1 MFPGA
6 GNPHYFSEHL
16 EEGLD
21 VSEVHDVWLGWTNES
36 NHIED
41 VSGYFDDEDRR
52 AREAR
57 EPADGRDP
65 FFEEF
70 LAKEAVELGEK
81 IGASHAEDFRVL
93 DLS

>member
-1 MFPGA
+1 MSGSVDERVQ
-6 GNPHYFSEHL
+6 PHRGHL
-16 EEGLD
+16 GLFRREG
-21 VSEVHDVWLGWTNES
+21 
-36 NHIED
+36 
-41 VSGYFDDEDRR
+41 RR
-52 AREAR
+52 ARQAR
-57 EPADGRDP
+57 EPARTGIA